1 MGARYLDPKTGRF
14 TQPDP
19 VGLVNPASGKVNQK
33 MLLNPQRLNKYTY
46 GLNNPY
52 RYVDSDGNIPLDTIW
67 DIANVIYDIAVGD
80 WVSLG
85 ADTIA
90 MMIPYVPAGS
100 TKLLK
105 AGKASKRGT
114 ETVQRAMSRAE
125 LEATRKT
132 GLLRGGR
139 EGTHYVS
146 DAVNTTA
153 KRARQRL
160 GLPVE
165 PEVRVTMEVPKGK
178 FSPPSRVQPFEVQP
192 GKVLPGG
199 GMERTATGNIP
210 VKILDV
216 RGY

>member
-1 MGARYLDPKTGRF
+1 MMNPGKQIYRSKILSLWIWALLVAVLMAVIVPGAQAALSENRTRAYHNFFTDRTGLE
-14 TQPDP
+14 PDLKAELHW
-19 VGLVNPASGKVNQK
+19 VYSNFYDDFASG
-33 MLLNPQRLNKYTY
+33 
-46 GLNNPY
+46 
-52 RYVDSDGNIPLDTIW
+52 
-67 DIANVIYDIAVGD
+67 
-80 WVSLG
+80 SLV
-85 ADTIA
+85 A
-90 MMIPYVPAGS
+90 P
-100 TKLLK
+100 KK
-105 AGKASKRGT
+105 GT
-114 ETVQRAMSRAE
+114 EVVQRAMSRAE
-125 LEATRKT
+125 MEATRKT

-160 GLPVE
+160 GLPVK

-178 FSPPSRVQPFEVQP
+178 FSPPSRTQPFEVQP